1 MPESSELKVVVITAD
16 QIGSRQDSDRV
27 PDALAAT
34 RKLRL
39 GDGARKF
46 ARTAG
51 DEIQGMVTD
60 ADAAIRV
67 IEELTRLG
75 GWRIGVG
82 VGAVVRP
89 VPRDVRAATGD
100 AFVAAREALVAAHSA
115 PQDLRVSGDDTEAA
129 ADLEA
134 ALWLLCALWRRRTDT
149 GWETVAAAAAGR
161 QQQQIA
167 RSLGITPSAVSQ
179 RLRASAY
186 PEAKAGIRL
195 AVRLLQRSLSV

>member
-1 MPESSELKVVVITAD
+1 MPSLRSSLVVLTAD
-16 QIGSRQDSDRV
+16 QVDSRSGDDAVPSALRALRALPSSGGS
-27 PDALAAT
+27 
-34 RKLRL
+34 
-39 GDGARKF
+39 ARGF

-115 PQDLRVSGDDTEAA
+115 PRAGPGRPEGSGPSDA
-129 ADLEA
+129 
-134 ALWLLCALWRRRTDT
+134 RR
-149 GWETVAAAAAGR
+149 
-161 QQQQIA
+161 
-167 RSLGITPSAVSQ
+167 LPSPVPSSRA
-179 RLRASAY
+179 LRAHFGLRRG
-186 PEAKAGIRL
+186 ERF
-195 AVRLLQRSLSV
+195 